1 MGLGLGLTK
10 NLNVDFLQNQL
21 HLKYEYKQPDKLVL
35 QNTFKVNIKIQNIH
49 PVIGKSSRRS
59 HKAHRIH
66 HIIMTKFTQKTG
78 KKYGTDVNC
87 YLTWFAEVYNY
98 KAGYMFFLYWHW
110 LKETDPL
117 NHIGIGIELYGCSDQ
132 VIVLL
137 CFQITK
143 RAAFPNSFVEFSID
157 SNVQKSKVLLSLYH
171 KNT

>member
-49 PVIGKSSRRS
+49 PVIGKRSRRS

-66 HIIMTKFTQKTG
+66 HIIMTKFTQKKG
-78 KKYGTDVNC
+78 KKIWIRCKLLPNLVCRGLQLQGRLYV
-87 YLTWFAEVYNY
+87 
-98 KAGYMFFLYWHW
+98 FLYWHW

-117 NHIGIGIELYGCSDQ
+117 DRIGIGIELYGCSDQ

>member
-49 PVIGKSSRRS
+49 PVIGKRSRRS

-78 KKYGTDVNC
+78 KKYGSDVNC

-98 KAGYMFFLYWHW
+98 KAGYMFFYIDTDW
-110 LKETDPL
+110 KEQIHLTVL
-117 NHIGIGIELYGCSDQ
+117 EL
-132 VIVLL
+132 
-137 CFQITK
+137 
-143 RAAFPNSFVEFSID
+143 E
-157 SNVQKSKVLLSLYH
+157 
-171 KNT
+171 

>member
-66 HIIMTKFTQKTG
+66 HIIMTKFTQKAE
-78 KKYGTDVNC
+78 KKIWNRC
-87 YLTWFAEVYNY
+87 
-98 KAGYMFFLYWHW
+98 K
-110 LKETDPL
+110 
-117 NHIGIGIELYGCSDQ
+117 
-132 VIVLL
+132 LL
-137 CFQITK
+137 
-143 RAAFPNSFVEFSID
+143 PNLVCRGL
-157 SNVQKSKVLLSLYH
+157 QL
-171 KNT
+171 